1 MTEELSP
8 QAGDAE
14 GQEPTAQ
21 DSSKMASELERARK
35 EAAKY
40 RTELR
45 EMQNRWKEAEPALAQ
60 LQERQAADKTE
71 AQKVAEQLAALQKQ
85 LADQSAAAQRA
96 QREAALTRLAVKA
109 NVDPDILPYLDV
121 SKIDVDDEEAAL
133 GVLGKLASVRKAA
146 TAASDPGRGGP
157 AKPSDEELRAY
168 YLGGQR
174 SRSTIF
180 GG

>member
-1 MTEELSP
+1 MTEELLP
-8 QAGDAE
+8 QAGDAQ
-14 GQEPTAQ
+14 GQEPSAQ
-21 DSSKMASELERARK
+21 DGKTASELERARK

-40 RTELR
+40 RTERNELKAR
-45 EMQNRWKEAEPALAQ
+45 LDAAEPVLAQ
-60 LQERQAADKTE
+60 YQEQQSAQKSE
-71 AQKVAEQLAALQKQ
+71 AQKLAEQVAAMQKQ
-85 LADQSAAAQRA
+85 IADAETAAQRA

-121 SKIDVDDEEAAL
+121 SKIDVDDEAAAL
-133 GVLGKLASVRKAA
+133 GVLGKLASVRRAA
-146 TAASDPGRGGP
+146 TAASDPGRGGA

-174 SRSTIF
+174 GGSKIF